1 MPKKPKTG
9 SIKKHEMAKRYKQP
23 TGSIKMAKKAK
34 MKMPKK
40 IKPLPPIKRAP
51 NPVGRS
57 YSSTTTFGGV
67 TMTHPQGKSQP
78 KSAARRKM
86 QTKKAIRKAKRR
98 R

>member
-1 MPKKPKTG
+1 MPKRPKG
-9 SIKKHEMAKRYKQP
+9 P
-23 TGSIKMAKKAK
+23 TGSIKMEK
-34 MKMPKK
+34 MMKFEKFPTLKTPPPLK
-40 IKPLPPIKRAP
+40 IAP

-57 YSSTTTFGGV
+57 YSGTTTFGGV

>member
-1 MPKKPKTG
+1 MPKKSRTG
-9 SIKKHEMAKRYKQP
+9 SIKKHEKIAVRSYTPKPM
-23 TGSIKMAKKAK
+23 KATK
-34 MKMPKK
+34 
-40 IKPLPPIKRAP
+40 PIKRAP

-98 R
+98 